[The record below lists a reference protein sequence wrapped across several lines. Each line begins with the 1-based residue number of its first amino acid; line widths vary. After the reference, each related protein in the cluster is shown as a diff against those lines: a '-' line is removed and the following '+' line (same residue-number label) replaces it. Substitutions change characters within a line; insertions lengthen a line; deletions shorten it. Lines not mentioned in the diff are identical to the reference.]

1 METQKDSQI
10 YSAKIVIVDDS
21 KDITDCLS
29 VLLKFENFTDINTF
43 NNPNDALNF
52 LKNNNKPDI
61 VIADLILP
69 EMSGLVF
76 FEKLNELYPKI
87 CKILIGAY
95 ISKEDFQRAV
105 YETGI
110 DKYFDKPWNNDELI
124 DCIKNGIE
132 KQLEDK
138 GY

>member
-1 METQKDSQI
+1 MEKQKNSQI
-10 YSAKIVIVDDS
+10 YSGKIVIVDDS

-43 NNPNDALNF
+43 DNPNDALNF
-52 LKNNNKPDI
+52 FENNKPDI
-61 VIADLILP
+61 VIADFMLP
-69 EMSGLVF
+69 EMSGLDFFDKVNEMYHRVF
-76 FEKLNELYPKI
+76 
-87 CKILIGAY
+87 KILIGAY
-95 ISKEDFQRAV
+95 VFEEDLQRAIN
-105 YETGI
+105 ETGI
-110 DKYFDKPWNNDELI
+110 DKYFDKPWDNDELI

>member
-1 METQKDSQI
+1 MEKQKNSQI

-43 NNPNDALNF
+43 DNPNDALNF
-52 LKNNNKPDI
+52 LENNKPDI
-61 VIADLILP
+61 VIADFMLP
-69 EMSGLVF
+69 EMSGLDFFDKVNEMYHRVF
-76 FEKLNELYPKI
+76 
-87 CKILIGAY
+87 KILIGAY
-95 ISKEDFQRAV
+95 VSEEDLQRAIN
-105 YETGI
+105 ETGI

-132 KQLEDK
+132 KQLVK
-138 GY
+138 KQQ

>member
-1 METQKDSQI
+1 MENQKNSQI
-10 YSAKIVIVDDS
+10 YSAKIVIVDDN
-21 KDITDCLS
+21 KDITNCLAA
-29 VLLKFENFTDINTF
+29 LLEFENFTNVITF
-43 NNPNDALNF
+43 NDSQEALNF
-52 LKNNNKPDI
+52 LKDNNKPDI

-95 ISKEDFQRAV
+95 ISKEDLQHAIN
-105 YETGI
+105 ETGI
-110 DKYFDKPWNNDELI
+110 DKYFDKPWDNDELI